1 MGLLNTI
8 IDVGLA
14 VANVVSIKENHTE
27 AITRDEKKKQWER
40 RRTISDLRNA
50 AFLVKR
56 FIK

>member
-14 VANVVSIKENHTE
+14 VANVASIKENHTE
-27 AITRDEKKKQWER
+27 ATTRDEKKKQWGR
-40 RRTISDLRNA
+40 RRLVSDIRNT

>member
-1 MGLLNTI
+1 MGILNTI

-14 VANVVSIKENHTE
+14 VANVASIRENHTE
-27 AITRDEKKKQWER
+27 ARTKQERKEQWER

-56 FIK
+56 FI